1 MRRRD
6 FISASALTAL
16 STAGVLSSARA
27 LAGQAESSSLGR
39 SGETVAGR
47 LRRSRGG
54 NLTSLDPHRPLSSA
68 DMEVAADLFVG
79 LTAVNAA
86 GEIVPGCAAS
96 WQIEAGGRRYLFNL
110 RSDLRWSDGR
120 ALGADDVLYSLR
132 RLLEPQTGALLSYRY
147 DAIQGARAVRAG
159 ERAATTLG
167 VRVLR
172 PGVIAIELD
181 RPETDLLK
189 LLAVAYVVPAHV
201 IERWGRDW
209 AKPPNMVVNGAYRPV
224 SWAQNGRLALERN
237 PAFIA
242 HPRSTAA
249 KEIETGPAAVEWLF
263 GVDDATRLR
272 LFRAGELDIAQI
284 SEGSAYALAQRELP
298 QRLQSTPSHTGGW
311 VGLNLQTEAL
321 KDRRLRQM
329 LSLATDRATLCEKVR
344 ALGEQPTESLVPLA
358 AIDYPRRARPD
369 HADGPLAQRLAVAA
383 RLARE
388 LGLSRGQPLRLQ
400 AIFSSNSLTQ
410 RTFLALDAMWAP
422 LGVRIDA
429 RGLESRAYSEA
440 LNARRFDLMDYSIFS
455 VVQGAASFINRFRS
469 DSFLNYFGYAE
480 PEVDA
485 LIDAAEREADT
496 DARARG
502 YYAAERRILRDL
514 PVIPLYSGVAHRL
527 VSTRVRGWLP
537 NPGLAT
543 PSHYLA
549 FRREG

>member
-1 MRRRD
+1 MAGEVEALQSRR
-6 FISASALTAL
+6 SAEPDGGL
-16 STAGVLSSARA
+16 
-27 LAGQAESSSLGR
+27 
-39 SGETVAGR
+39 

-79 LTAVNAA
+79 LTAVNGA

-96 WQIEAGGRRYLFNL
+96 WRIEAAGRRYLFTL
-110 RSDLRWSDGR
+110 QSGLKWSDGR
-120 ALGADDVLYSLR
+120 ALGAADVLYSLR
-132 RLLEPQTGALLSYRY
+132 RLLAPETGALLSYRY
-147 DAIQGARAVRAG
+147 DAIRGAKAVRTGEQAASTLGIRVARA
-159 ERAATTLG
+159 
-167 VRVLR
+167 
-172 PGVIAIELD
+172 GVIEIELD

-224 SWAQNGRLALERN
+224 SWAQNGRLVLQRN
-237 PAFIA
+237 PEFIA
-242 HPRSTAA
+242 HRLPAEN
-249 KEIETGPAAVEWLF
+249 KEILRAPTSVEWLF
-263 GVDDATRLR
+263 GIDDATRLR
-272 LFRAGELDIAQI
+272 LFRAGELEIAQI
-284 SEGSAYALAQRELP
+284 SEGSAFALARRELSR
-298 QRLQSTPSHTGGW
+298 QLQSSPAHTGGW
-311 VGLNLQTEAL
+311 VGFNLHTTAL
-321 KDRRLRQM
+321 ADRRLRNL

-344 ALGEQPTESLVPLA
+344 ALGEEPSESLVPFA

-369 HADGPLAQRLAVAA
+369 HPDGPMSQRLAMAG
-383 RLARE
+383 RIARE

-469 DSFLNYFGYAE
+469 DSFLNYFGYDE
-480 PEVDA
+480 PEGDA
-485 LIDAAEREADT
+485 LIDAAEREPDVE
-496 DARARG
+496 ARARG
-502 YYAAERRILRDL
+502 YLAAERRILRDL
-514 PVIPLYSGVAHRL
+514 PVIPLYSGVTHRL
-527 VSTRVRGWLP
+527 VSSRVRGWVR

-543 PSHYLA
+543 PSHYLGLA
-549 FRREG
+549 